1 MIDLLAEQNYTSGGF
16 MEEPELIT
24 ALEAY
29 LAMDS
34 DQKNENLIGISIFI
48 HFVGEK
54 SLKSEK
60 T

>member
-1 MIDLLAEQNYTSGGF
+1 MIDLLVEQNYTANGF

-34 DQKNENLIGISIFI
+34 DQKNENLIGISISI
-48 HFVGEK
+48 HFMYK
-54 SLKSEK
+54 KYL
-60 T
+60 